1 MRFIKKTCV
10 SIVSHGQWD
19 LVLPL
24 LRDLEKYS
32 EFISI
37 IILTLN
43 LPESIDTKEF
53 KNNILVIK
61 NTYPKGFGAN
71 HNQAFKYFKGAY
83 FFILNP
89 DIRINT
95 INFEGLLSKFSHE
108 KSIGIVVPTVT
119 DSKGNLEDHVREFPT
134 IFNTFMRFLGLHFF
148 KKTYNSKIIRPL
160 NYKNNPT
167 DQFWVAGMAMIF
179 KKNTFQLIDGFDE
192 RFFMYLEDID
202 ICKRLINNKYK
213 IFIDKE
219 NRVIHNA
226 QRESRKNIKLFF
238 IHLNSLLKYFVKWG
252 LFK

>member
-1 MRFIKKTCV
+1 MPYIKKTCV
-10 SIVSHGQWD
+10 SIVSHGQWG
-19 LVLPL
+19 LILPL

-61 NTYPKGFGAN
+61 NT
-71 HNQAFKYFKGAY
+71 
-83 FFILNP
+83 
-89 DIRINT
+89 
-95 INFEGLLSKFSHE
+95 
-108 KSIGIVVPTVT
+108 
-119 DSKGNLEDHVREFPT
+119 
-134 IFNTFMRFLGLHFF
+134 
-148 KKTYNSKIIRPL
+148 
-160 NYKNNPT
+160 
-167 DQFWVAGMAMIF
+167 
-179 KKNTFQLIDGFDE
+179 FQLIDGFDE
-192 RFFMYLEDID
+192 RFFMYLEDVD
-202 ICKRLINNKYK
+202 ICKRLINNNYK
-213 IFIDKE
+213 IFIDNE